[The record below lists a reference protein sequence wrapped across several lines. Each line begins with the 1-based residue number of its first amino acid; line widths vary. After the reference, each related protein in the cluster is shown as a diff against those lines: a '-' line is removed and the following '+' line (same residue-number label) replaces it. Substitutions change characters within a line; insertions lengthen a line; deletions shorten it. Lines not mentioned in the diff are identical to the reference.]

1 MISEPWQIWFL
12 IALGVAASTPAILL
26 LVLHRR
32 AARMRSLYEAME
44 AISRPRQISNVKGQ
58 VLFANDACQNIL
70 AAQDRPLVDAL
81 SDRLIDE
88 EVKDNFTRF
97 ISKAYQGQSG
107 EMELPVPSTGM
118 DGQPETRWYYVAG
131 FAILSRPGEVFWRL
145 DDITSRRQM
154 EETIQQEQ
162 RRITDL
168 MEQAP
173 IGFYSVDQQGRFLL
187 ANKRFADW
195 LGRSPENLT
204 SGDLRLHDL
213 LAQAPTASLEAHLM
227 MDVGSDLTS
236 VTLKRQ
242 DGGEFDAR
250 IIQDVIQEA
259 DGGMHTRS
267 VVRNLEE
274 ERAAEDA
281 LALSERRFRRVFDE
295 SPIGILQLDRQGVI
309 TVCNEAASELWS
321 CQADDLVGKPLASL
335 FRPEDKALLEQ
346 AIADSQPTGGGSTVA
361 AAADTEQEDA
371 PQSERPLVEL
381 HLAAPSEVTCQASL
395 QSFGDDD
402 KPESGFIAHLLN
414 TTEQKALE
422 AQFVQ
427 SQKMQAVGQLAGG
440 IAHDFNNLLTAMIGF
455 SDLLLLR
462 HRPGDQS
469 FADIMQ
475 IKQNANRA
483 ANLVRQLLAFSRQQT
498 LQPKVLNV
506 TDILAELSHLLRRLI
521 GETIELKVV
530 HGRGLSS
537 IKADQG
543 QLEQV
548 IINLAVNA
556 RDAMKSGGRLEIRT
570 SNVTTTKVR
579 RHKTEIMPAGS
590 YVQLQVVDTGHGIP
604 EEIIDRIF
612 DPFFSTKGI
621 GEGTGL
627 GLSTVYG
634 IVKQTGGF
642 IFVESSKGRGTT
654 FSIYLPEN
662 QASSGA
668 ATDSD
673 APQKLDLTGA
683 GTIMLV
689 EDEEPVR
696 AFSARALRN
705 KGYTVLEAPSG
716 EAALELLQKDDE
728 AVQVD
733 LLVTDVVMPNIDGPE
748 LVERVAKLY
757 PDLKVI
763 FISGYAEDSFRRRVG
778 EDREV
783 HFLPKP
789 FSLKQLAGKVK
800 EVLLSADD

>member
-1 MISEPWQIWFL
+1 VSL
-12 IALGVAASTPAILL
+12 
-26 LVLHRR
+26 RR
-32 AARMRSLYEAME
+32 A
-44 AISRPRQISNVKGQ
+44 
-58 VLFANDACQNIL
+58 
-70 AAQDRPLVDAL
+70 
-81 SDRLIDE
+81 
-88 EVKDNFTRF
+88 
-97 ISKAYQGQSG
+97 
-107 EMELPVPSTGM
+107 
-118 DGQPETRWYYVAG
+118 DGQRLETRIA
-131 FAILSRPGEVFWRL
+131 
-145 DDITSRRQM
+145 
-154 EETIQQEQ
+154 
-162 RRITDL
+162 
-168 MEQAP
+168 
-173 IGFYSVDQQGRFLL
+173 
-187 ANKRFADW
+187 
-195 LGRSPENLT
+195 
-204 SGDLRLHDL
+204 
-213 LAQAPTASLEAHLM
+213 
-227 MDVGSDLTS
+227 
-236 VTLKRQ
+236 
-242 DGGEFDAR
+242 
-250 IIQDVIQEA
+250 QDVITET
-259 DGGMHTRS
+259 DGSIQTRS
-267 VVRNLEE
+267 VVRNLEQ

-295 SPIGILQLDRQGVI
+295 APIGILQLDRQGRI
-309 TVCNEAASELWS
+309 TVCN
-321 CQADDLVGKPLASL
+321 D
-335 FRPEDKALLEQ
+335 
-346 AIADSQPTGGGSTVA
+346 A
-361 AAADTEQEDA
+361 AAAMWTRSADKLVGQPLAALLREEDRPLFEQALQDA
-371 PQSERPLVEL
+371 APEAVEPSGGAGEFGEVGAFGEPGEPGKPSQDMAPSRAERPMVEL
-381 HLAAPSEVTCQASL
+381 RLMAPSEVTCQASL
-395 QSFGDDD
+395 QRFDGGD
-402 KPESGFIAHLLN
+402 KPDSGFIVHLLN

-498 LQPKVLNV
+498 LQPRILNV

-530 HGRGLSS
+530 HGRGLGQ

-556 RDAMKSGGRLEIRT
+556 RDAMKTGGRLEIRT
-570 SNVTTTKVR
+570 SNVTTGKVR
-579 RHKTEIMPAGS
+579 RHKGEIMPPGD
-590 YVQLQVVDTGHGIP
+590 YVQLQVIDTGHGIA
-604 EEIIDRIF
+604 ENIIDRIF

-642 IFVESSKGRGTT
+642 IFVESRAGGGTS
-654 FSIYLPEN
+654 FSIFLPKYLPVAGVV
-662 QASSGA
+662 QAELE
-668 ATDSD
+668 
-673 APQKLDLTGA
+673 APRKLDLTGV
-683 GTIMLV
+683 GTILLV

-705 KGYTVLEAPSG
+705 KGYTILEAPSG
-716 EAALELLQKDDE
+716 EAALELLQKGAD
-728 AVQVD
+728 AVQID

-748 LVERVAKLY
+748 LVQRVAKLY
-757 PDLKVI
+757 PELKVI

-800 EVLLSADD
+800 EVLVGADR